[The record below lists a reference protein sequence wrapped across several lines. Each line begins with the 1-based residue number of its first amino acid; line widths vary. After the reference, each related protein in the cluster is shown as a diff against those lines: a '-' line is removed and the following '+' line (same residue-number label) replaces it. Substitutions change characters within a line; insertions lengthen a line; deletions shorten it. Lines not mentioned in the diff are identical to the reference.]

1 MDFIQNQDSEN
12 KIILD
17 EAKKNKRL
25 KLHSF
30 HRYYGKLIPAIPQA
44 YIRKFTQ
51 EGDLVFDPFVGS
63 GTTALEAR
71 ANNRNFIGVE
81 VNPLSVLISRAKTNT
96 YDKETLNKL
105 YEFIEEYIYNNDIS
119 VDEKDLPFV
128 INRDH
133 WFKEEVQK
141 DLILIEKAIEES
153 LKLDVVNDKKIYSD
167 FLYGVLSAIVKLVSN
182 ADTRHVFPGVSK
194 RVRQLEL
201 EGKNNKDAKASF
213 LRGLRKRIN
222 DALEIPDTDS
232 DIKIYES
239 DITEIDLSDYD
250 KKVDLIVTNPPY
262 ISSVRYAETMKLE
275 LYWMEVIKSQT
286 EYSDLSNQIIGNDRI
301 LKEDYQDL
309 YLTKYDFINDII
321 SEMYNKDKKNAKV
334 ISDFFNLMDIVVEKM
349 YNILKPGGVVVMKIS
364 DSRIRK
370 TRIETGRLLT
380 DIAKSKG
387 FELFDLFDD
396 KISKNSRSL
405 TTARNVYSDIILHD
419 NIVFWRKPD
428 EK

>member
-105 YEFIEEYIYNNDIS
+105 YEFIEKYIYNNDIS